1 MHGVF
6 SVEGLRVTVVGGAR
20 SGVAAA
26 GLLARRGARVTLS
39 EQAESIAAADR
50 LSGAGV
56 AFELG
61 GHRPESFVG
70 ADLVVL
76 SPGVPLTQPFVAAA
90 QAAGVP
96 VIGEIE
102 LACRWLRGRVVAIT
116 GTKGKST
123 TATLTGR
130 MLDESGVRARVGGN
144 IGVPLCAQ
152 VDDSTPDTVHVVE
165 ISSFQLE
172 TTDRFHPWIAALLNF
187 SPDHLDRHPTVE
199 SYAAAKA
206 RVFQRQQP
214 EDWAVVNADDPAARV
229 IASATT
235 SHRRWYGLERIAE
248 GITVAGAAVVERTA
262 MGDRPLVPLSAVRVP
277 GRHILSDVLAASAIS
292 RLAGATADGIATAV
306 GAFAGLEHAMEL
318 AGDVAGVHF
327 VNDSKATNIVAA
339 TRSFE
344 SVPSGL
350 VAILGGRYK
359 GGNFRDL
366 REALRG
372 RARGVIAIGES
383 AARIEEALAD
393 LLPVHRAAS
402 MEAAVREAFALAAPG
417 DTVVLAPAC
426 SSFDMFTSFADRGRA
441 FKQAVARLGDEQAGG
456 GEP

>member
-1 MHGVF
+1 
-6 SVEGLRVTVVGGAR
+6 
-20 SGVAAA
+20 
-26 GLLARRGARVTLS
+26 
-39 EQAESIAAADR
+39 
-50 LSGAGV
+50 
-56 AFELG
+56 
-61 GHRPESFVG
+61 
-70 ADLVVL
+70 
-76 SPGVPLTQPFVAAA
+76 
-90 QAAGVP
+90 
-96 VIGEIE
+96 
-102 LACRWLRGRVVAIT
+102 
-116 GTKGKST
+116 
-123 TATLTGR
+123 
-130 MLDESGVRARVGGN
+130 
-144 IGVPLCAQ
+144 
-152 VDDSTPDTVHVVE
+152 
-165 ISSFQLE
+165 
-172 TTDRFHPWIAALLNF
+172 
-187 SPDHLDRHPTVE
+187 
-199 SYAAAKA
+199 
-206 RVFQRQQP
+206 
-214 EDWAVVNADDPAARV
+214 
-229 IASATT
+229 
-235 SHRRWYGLERIAE
+235 
-248 GITVAGAAVVERTA
+248 
-262 MGDRPLVPLSAVRVP
+262 VP

-292 RLAGATADGIATAV
+292 RLAGATAEGIATAV
-306 GAFAGLEHAMEL
+306 REFAGLEHAMEL

-339 TRSFE
+339 RRSFE

-366 REALRG
+366 REALHG